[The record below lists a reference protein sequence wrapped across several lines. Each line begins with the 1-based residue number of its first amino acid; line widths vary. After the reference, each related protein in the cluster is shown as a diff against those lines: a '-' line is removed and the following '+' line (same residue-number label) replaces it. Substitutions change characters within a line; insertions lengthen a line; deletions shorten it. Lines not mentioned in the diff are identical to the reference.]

1 MSTLNTNLPL
11 AKRLENRKADKGY
24 LNNLCGEIWHGF
36 NGEGRSK
43 EPIVYFERQR
53 DIYWR
58 NVQYADKVINLRY
71 QGYFTDR
78 EFQEGTLRGIVA
90 QLPARNGEE
99 NWIAGYEDSDS
110 DSCVFYMDLFHDKE
124 SAARYADSCAEQLAE
139 KENEYQEQWRRE
151 RDIEDKTQENVDL
164 LAEIKTLR
172 AELVKVSDCGHLLA
186 TSTLRDKIHE
196 LIRDIRDN
204 QEEIKSLS
212 A

>member
-1 MSTLNTNLPL
+1 MSVLNTNLPL

-24 LNNLCGEIWHGF
+24 LNNLRGEIEHGF
-36 NGEGRSK
+36 NGEGRSR

-58 NVQYADKVINLRY
+58 NVQYADKVLNLRHTGWY
-71 QGYFTDR
+71 ADR
-78 EFQEGTLRGIVA
+78 EFQENVIRGIVA
-90 QLPARNGEE
+90 QLPARGREE

-110 DSCVFYMDLFHDKE
+110 ESCVFYMDLFHDKE

-139 KENEYQEQWRRE
+139 KESEYQEQWRRE
-151 RDIEDKTQENVDL
+151 RDIEDKTEENKNM

-196 LIRDIRDN
+196 LIRDIRNN
-204 QEEIKSLS
+204 QKQIKSLS